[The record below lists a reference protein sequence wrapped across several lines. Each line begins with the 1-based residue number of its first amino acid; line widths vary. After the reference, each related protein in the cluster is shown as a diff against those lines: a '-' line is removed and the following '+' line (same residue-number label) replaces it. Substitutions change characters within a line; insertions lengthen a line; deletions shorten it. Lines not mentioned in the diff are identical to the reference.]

1 MIDDAETRYLS
12 VQVKIVDNVLVIL
25 TACSDGVLRL
35 WNWEINSKKVV
46 LVSETEVMDN
56 VILKIVWHDI
66 GFLAANTLGNITFR
80 SLPDL
85 KVNWKLLKLHEN
97 GINALCVDSNRIAFS
112 GGDDGSISV
121 SDLQQEKILHKSRQ
135 ISAAHIT
142 GIQTVDIEDSI
153 ENLISVSVDQRITR
167 WLVNRKDKSISVL
180 NQSLSS
186 VPDIHDM
193 VAWVRKTPDGDQ
205 TLVAMVGNGIE
216 IMYFCNPIFFNFL
229 FIYTRGVG

>member
-12 VQVKIVDNVLVIL
+12 VQVKLVDNVLVIL

-35 WNWEINSKKVV
+35 WNWEINNKKVA
-46 LVSETEVMDN
+46 LVSETDVMDN
-56 VILKIVWHDI
+56 AILKVVWHDN
-66 GFLAANTLGNITFR
+66 GFLAADTLGNITFR

-97 GINALCVDSNRIAFS
+97 GINALCIDSNKIAFS

-121 SDLQQEKILHKSRQ
+121 SDLQEEKILHKNRQ

-142 GIQTVDIEDSI
+142 GIQTVGTENSD
-153 ENLISVSVDQRITR
+153 ENLVSVSVDQRLTR
-167 WLVNRKDKSISVL
+167 WLVNREDKSISVL

-216 IMYFCNPIFFNFL
+216 IMYF
-229 FIYTRGVG
+229 